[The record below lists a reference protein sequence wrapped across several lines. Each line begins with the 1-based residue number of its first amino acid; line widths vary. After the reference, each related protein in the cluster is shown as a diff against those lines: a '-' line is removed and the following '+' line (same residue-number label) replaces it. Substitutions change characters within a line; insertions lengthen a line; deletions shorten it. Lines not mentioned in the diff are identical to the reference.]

1 MVTEQQLQKLN
12 IDPSWVDVLN
22 KTLEKYEINTP
33 LRVAHFISQCAHE
46 SGNFKILKENLN
58 YSQQGLRKVFPKYFP
73 DDATAFRYARQP
85 AAIANK
91 VYAGRMGNGP
101 ESSGDGWKYSGKGLI
116 QLTGKSN
123 VQKCSQFLFSDDRLV
138 ADPTWISTQE
148 GAVASATWFW
158 SANDLNKIADS
169 DNIVLMTKRIN
180 GGNIGLFER
189 TELLHKCKEV
199 FGA

>member
-1 MVTEQQLQKLN
+1 MITDAQLKKLN
-12 IDPSWVDVLN
+12 IDPSWVVVLN
-22 KTLEKYEINTP
+22 PYLEKYEINTP
-33 LRVAHFISQCAHE
+33 LRISHFISQCAHE

-85 AAIANK
+85 AAIANR
-91 VYAGRMGNGP
+91 VYAGRMGNGA

-116 QLTGKSN
+116 QLTGREN
-123 VQKCSQFLFSDDRLV
+123 FTKCSRFLFGDDRFV
-138 ADPTWISTQE
+138 SDTSWFETKG
-148 GAVASATWFW
+148 GAVASAVWFW
-158 SANDLNKIADS
+158 TANSLNKIADS
-169 DNIVLMTKRIN
+169 DNVVLMTKRIN
-180 GGNIGLFER
+180 GGNIGLLER